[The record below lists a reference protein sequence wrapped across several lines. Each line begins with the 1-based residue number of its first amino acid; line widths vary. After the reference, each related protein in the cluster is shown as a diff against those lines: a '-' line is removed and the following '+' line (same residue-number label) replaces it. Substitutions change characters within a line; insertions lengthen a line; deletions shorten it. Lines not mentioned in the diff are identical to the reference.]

1 MWMGRVFFANYAWTG
16 HILSWLYDGSEAN
29 FQRTFLIWLR
39 GFHILSGLECHDDIG
54 INSHLKWQ
62 QQNLAC
68 FHVCMLAVVIID
80 CFTIF
85 TSAWA
90 FGPSFYQFDGLRKR
104 LQQRCHQDLC
114 QWLQQTFQYP
124 SPLSLTAHSLEYTC
138 ERVSGFPS
146 SFHSNC
152 VCCGSMKRNQL
163 RQVA

>member
-1 MWMGRVFFANYAWTG
+1 MGKRK
-16 HILSWLYDGSEAN
+16 S
-29 FQRTFLIWLR
+29 
-39 GFHILSGLECHDDIG
+39 LEHWEKWKLKNG
-54 INSHLKWQ
+54 KMENLGKNEKWKVGNWRKKSHLKWQ

-80 CFTIF
+80 CLTIF

-124 SPLSLTAHSLEYTC
+124 SPLSLTAHSLERTC

-163 RQVA
+163 RQLADNTFNCLIVGLN

>member
-1 MWMGRVFFANYAWTG
+1 MGNEKKEKFGTLGKMETEKWENG
-16 HILSWLYDGSEAN
+16 KSWRNEKWKVGTW
-29 FQRTFLIWLR
+29 RKK
-39 GFHILSGLECHDDIG
+39 
-54 INSHLKWQ
+54 SHLKWQ

-80 CFTIF
+80 CLTIF

-124 SPLSLTAHSLEYTC
+124 SPLSLTAHSLERTC

-146 SFHSNC
+146 SFHSNH
-152 VCCGSMKRNQL
+152 VSCGSVKRNQR
-163 RQVA
+163 RQLDVNPFTCSLA

>member
-1 MWMGRVFFANYAWTG
+1 MGKRK
-16 HILSWLYDGSEAN
+16 S
-29 FQRTFLIWLR
+29 
-39 GFHILSGLECHDDIG
+39 LEHWEKWKLKNG
-54 INSHLKWQ
+54 KMENLGKNEKWKVGNWRKKSHLKWQ

-68 FHVCMLAVVIID
+68 FHVCMLAVVIIG
-80 CFTIF
+80 CLTIF

-163 RQVA
+163 RQLADNTFNCLIVGLN